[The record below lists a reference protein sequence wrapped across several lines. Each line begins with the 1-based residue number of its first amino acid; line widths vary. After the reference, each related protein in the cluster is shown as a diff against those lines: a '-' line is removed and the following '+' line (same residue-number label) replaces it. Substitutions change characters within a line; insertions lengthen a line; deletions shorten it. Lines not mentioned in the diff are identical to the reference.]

1 MTSPR
6 KYRVIELFSG
16 VGSQRMAFNIVSA
29 QTGIEFE
36 YVAQCDIDKYAV
48 KSYNAIHGVTPNLG
62 DITKV
67 EVLPDCDILTWS
79 FPCQSLSQAG
89 RKEGMAKGSDTKS
102 SLAWEVIRLLGC
114 SHKPEW
120 LVMENVPMITDK
132 TNLKDFNQII
142 NALNLLGYRSRYRIL
157 DATDFNVP
165 QTRSRCLM
173 VSRLGGMVPDFP
185 TPIGLNHI
193 LGDFL
198 EPNPDPKYYL
208 SPRRVKS
215 IIVASERNKAMG
227 NGFQCFPVTK
237 NDVARTITVKPDR
250 KSSTH
255 LLDID
260 EESALK
266 IKTNNSTGWMF
277 GFPGDGVV
285 LGQPQA
291 RGVVRS
297 KQSPTLTTHP
307 QGTGV
312 ITEDSK
318 LRVLTP
324 RESWRLMGLCQI
336 NPDGTFNDTNYELA
350 AQHVSNSQLYKQAG
364 NSIVVDVLVHLY
376 LSFLSPSKVGQS
388 TIDCW

>member
-6 KYRVIELFSG
+6 TYRVLELFSG

-29 QTGIEFE
+29 QTGIKFE
-36 YVAQCDIDKYAV
+36 YVAQCDNDKFAV

-62 DITKV
+62 DIT
-67 EVLPDCDILTWS
+67 EVKQLPDCDILTWS

-89 RKEGMAKGSDTKS
+89 RKEGMGKGTNTKS
-102 SLAWEVIRLLGC
+102 SLAWEVIRLLDC

-132 TNLKDFNQII
+132 TNLKDFNQIR
-142 NALNLLGYRSRYRIL
+142 NALNLMGYRSRYKIL
-157 DATDFNVP
+157 KATDFNVP
-165 QTRSRCLM
+165 QTRSRCMM

-185 TPIGLNHI
+185 TPIGLNHV
-193 LGDFL
+193 LRDYL

-208 SPRRVKS
+208 SQKRTRS
-215 IIVASERNKAMG
+215 IILNSIKNVEEG
-227 NGFQCFPVTK
+227 NGFVFAPVTPDGIAHTLSTK
-237 NDVARTITVKPDR
+237 ASHKTATYILEDDAKP
-250 KSSTH
+250 
-255 LLDID
+255 
-260 EESALK
+260 LK
-266 IKTNNSTGWMF
+266 IKTNNSTGYMF
-277 GFPGDGVV
+277 GNPGDGLVI
-285 LGQPQA
+285 GQPQA
-291 RGVVRS
+291 RGVVRP
-297 KQSPTLTTHP
+297 KLSPTLTTHP

-318 LRVLTP
+318 IRVLTP
-324 RESWRLMGLCQI
+324 RECWRLMGLCQI

-388 TIDCW
+388 TIDTW

>member
-6 KYRVIELFSG
+6 KYRVLELFSG

-29 QTGIEFE
+29 QTGIGFE
-36 YVAQCDIDKYAV
+36 YVAQCDNDKFAV

-62 DITKV
+62 DIT
-67 EVLPDCDILTWS
+67 EVKELPDCDILTWS

-89 RKEGMAKGSDTKS
+89 RKEGMAKGTDTKS

-185 TPIGLNHI
+185 TPIGLNHV
-193 LGDFL
+193 LGDYL
-198 EPNPDPKYYL
+198 EAHPDSKYYL
-208 SPRRVKS
+208 SPKRVKN
-215 IIVASERNKAMG
+215 IILESERQREKG
-227 NGFQCFPVTK
+227 NGFIFIPSTP
-237 NDVARTITVKPDR
+237 DGVARTVTTNPDR
-250 KSSTH
+250 KCSTF
-255 LLDID
+255 IV
-260 EESALK
+260 EGEPKPLK
-266 IKTNNSTGWMF
+266 IKTNNSTGFMF
-277 GFPGDGVV
+277 GNPGDGLVI
-285 LGQPQA
+285 GQPQA
-291 RGVVRS
+291 RGVVRP
-297 KQSPTLTTHP
+297 KLSPTLTTHP

-318 LRVLTP
+318 IRVLTP
-324 RESWRLMGLCQI
+324 RECWRLMGLCQI

-350 AQHVSNSQLYKQAG
+350 AQQVSNSQLYKQAG